1 MKAEEMQAFV
11 DGALQ
16 KLISTTDGQLLI
28 ARLLYMANVWY
39 PSFDADS
46 VHTTSYMEGRRAVGL
61 ELIDM
66 IHQVDRDALAKVLQ
80 TSSRLTIDEEASED
94 G

>member
-1 MKAEEMQAFV
+1 MTADEMQGFV
-11 DGALQ
+11 DGALTG
-16 KLISTTDGQLLI
+16 LISTTGGQLLI
-28 ARLLYMANVWY
+28 ARLLHMANVWY

-46 VHTTSYMEGRRAVGL
+46 AHTTSYMEGRRAVGL

-66 IHQVDRDALAKVLQ
+66 LHQADGDALAKVLQ
-80 TSSRLTIDEEASED
+80 TSSRLLIDVEASGD